1 MKGMAFPETIDDL
14 SDAATVAEAIDSRA
28 FSDFCCVDF
37 RIQVPDGDT
46 EALNSRGSN
55 SISCLL

>member
-1 MKGMAFPETIDDL
+1 MKGMDFPET
-14 SDAATVAEAIDSRA
+14 IDSRA